1 LQEEKKPKKLFRLN
15 FNDDDD
21 DENDNGES
29 ELVVLNLKKEITAYC
44 KLQVNQQ
51 NVLEFW
57 YQNQVNFP
65 ILYCIATIVLSTT
78 ATSVPSERLFSD
90 AGNNLYDKRNR
101 MTAECFQMLMFLY
114 ENLEF
119 FELL

>member
-1 LQEEKKPKKLFRLN
+1 
-15 FNDDDD
+15 
-21 DENDNGES
+21 
-29 ELVVLNLKKEITAYC
+29 
-44 KLQVNQQ
+44 LQVNQQ

-57 YQNQVNFP
+57 HQNQVNFP
-65 ILYCIATIVLSTT
+65 FLYCIASMLLS

-90 AGNNLYDKRNR
+90 AGNNLYDKRNG

-119 FELL
+119 LNYYKKINVLVNHQIFNIILIFTNFALLFVLNIF

>member
-1 LQEEKKPKKLFRLN
+1 MKVKKMKIL
-15 FNDDDD
+15 
-21 DENDNGES
+21 
-29 ELVVLNLKKEITAYC
+29 
-44 KLQVNQQ
+44 
-51 NVLEFW
+51 
-57 YQNQVNFP
+57 NFP
-65 ILYCIATIVLSTT
+65 ILYCIATMVLSTT

-101 MTAECFQMLMFLY
+101 MTAEWFQMLMFLY